1 MIPPAYVALAGHAD
15 KYGCCTGTQ
24 AGNRFF
30 GFLKGLQ
37 IQALAGQYDNPIPT
51 RFLAPIDWFKIP
63 ALAGRYDNPEPV
75 FVNVY
80 GAQESIPRN
89 RLRQAM

>member
-1 MIPPAYVALAGHAD
+1 MNYINGVGAE
-15 KYGCCTGTQ
+15 GTLPD
-24 AGNRFF
+24 AHD
-30 GFLKGLQ
+30 L
-37 IQALAGQYDNPIPT
+37 YS
-51 RFLAPIDWFKIP
+51 
-63 ALAGRYDNPEPV
+63 EPV